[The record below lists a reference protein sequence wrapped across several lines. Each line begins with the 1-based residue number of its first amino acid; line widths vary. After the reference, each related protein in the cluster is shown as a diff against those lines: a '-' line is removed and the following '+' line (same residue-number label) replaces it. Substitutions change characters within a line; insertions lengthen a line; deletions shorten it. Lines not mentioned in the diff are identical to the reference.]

1 MTFPMNDEHTASW
14 IDTAAGQQNMPKHDD
29 MFVRK
34 AMSFNAIV
42 NVLDR
47 HALLRVLI
55 VRVTGLVHLAAGR
68 VSPAVAGVSG
78 GRIRLR
84 RRAGRGR
91 CRRLG
96 VRVTDRGQLIA
107 LPRHE
112 GAIRVLR
119 RTV

>member
-1 MTFPMNDEHTASW
+1 MPFSMDDEHTASW
-14 IDTAAGQQNMPKHDD
+14 IDTAAGQQNMPRHDD
-29 MFVRK
+29 MFVKK

-42 NVLDR
+42 IVLDR

-68 VSPAVAGVSG
+68 VGPAVAGVSG
-78 GRIRLR
+78 GRIGLR
-84 RRAGRGR
+84 RRASRGR

-96 VRVTDRGQLIA
+96 VRVADRRQLIA
-107 LPRHE
+107 LPRHQ

-119 RTV
+119 RTM